1 MNLSIRDV
9 NGEILVVSQFT
20 LHASIKKGK
29 RPSFIKAAK
38 PEIAI
43 PLYKQFIS
51 SIAKEIKLPIQTG
64 EFGAKMDVALINNGP
79 VTIII
84 DSKNPY

>member
-1 MNLSIRDV
+1 MVGIELIN
-9 NGEILVVSQFT
+9 F
-20 LHASIKKGK
+20 KGK

-51 SIAKEIKLPIQTG
+51 SISKEIKLPIQTG